1 MNWESV
7 IIAVLSLLGTFIGS
21 FSGLKL
27 MSYRIEQLE
36 HKVDK
41 IDGAADRIPVIEE
54 HLKHDDMR
62 LDLLEQ
68 KIV

>member
-1 MNWESV
+1 MNWET
-7 IIAVLSLLGTFIGS
+7 IIVALLSLFGTFLGTY
-21 FSGLKL
+21 SGLKL

-41 IDGAADRIPVIEE
+41 IDTAADRIPVIEE

-62 LDLLEQ
+62 LDQLEQ
-68 KIV
+68 KVV

>member
-1 MNWESV
+1 MNWDTV
-7 IIAVLSLLGTFIGS
+7 IVAALSLLGTFIGS
-21 FSGLKL
+21 YSGLKL

-41 IDGAADRIPVIEE
+41 IDSAADRIPVIEE

-62 LDLLEQ
+62 LDQLEQ
-68 KIV
+68 KVV